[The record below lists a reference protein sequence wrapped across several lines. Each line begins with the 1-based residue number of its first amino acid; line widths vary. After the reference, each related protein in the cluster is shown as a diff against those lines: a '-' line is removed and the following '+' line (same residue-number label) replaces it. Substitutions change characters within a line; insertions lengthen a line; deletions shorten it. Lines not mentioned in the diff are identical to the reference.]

1 MTIAP
6 EVLGDENDSDKRSGF
21 HLVSMRDGM
30 PFVAFEKNK
39 LSGSG

>member
-21 HLVSMRDGM
+21 HLGEDDKDLFAGLLVYFS
-30 PFVAFEKNK
+30 
-39 LSGSG
+39 